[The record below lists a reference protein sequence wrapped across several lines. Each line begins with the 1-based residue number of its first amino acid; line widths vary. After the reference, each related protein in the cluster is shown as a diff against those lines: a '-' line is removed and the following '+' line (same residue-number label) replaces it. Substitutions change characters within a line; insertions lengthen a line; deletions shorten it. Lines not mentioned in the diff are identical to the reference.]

1 MCYVLCVGYRANGVA
16 NGLLVLCHS
25 SGRCYIAC
33 SVVCIFSSSHP
44 MSLDDDICRVWSEGV
59 RRETLLCSD
68 APGFLQHVRMFIP
81 NNIPNCKICIW
92 WHWQVFSNLSCY
104 YQQKRAHFTKLCYV
118 YITYGF
124 DKYLAQILC
133 TAMKLLNLHV
143 PHFKTWGGFGAHSGP
158 LCSST

>member
-1 MCYVLCVGYRANGVA
+1 MWSNHIRAPFGLGCEHVLCVWYRANGVA

-68 APGFLQHVRMFIP
+68 APGFLQHVCMFIP
-81 NNIPNCKICIW
+81 NYIPNCKICIW
-92 WHWQVFSNLSCY
+92 RH
-104 YQQKRAHFTKLCYV
+104 
-118 YITYGF
+118 
-124 DKYLAQILC
+124 
-133 TAMKLLNLHV
+133 
-143 PHFKTWGGFGAHSGP
+143 
-158 LCSST
+158 

>member
-1 MCYVLCVGYRANGVA
+1 MLCVGYMANGVV

-59 RRETLLCSD
+59 RWETLLCSD

-81 NNIPNCKICIW
+81 
-92 WHWQVFSNLSCY
+92 
-104 YQQKRAHFTKLCYV
+104 
-118 YITYGF
+118 
-124 DKYLAQILC
+124 
-133 TAMKLLNLHV
+133 
-143 PHFKTWGGFGAHSGP
+143 
-158 LCSST
+158 